1 MYSGHLKPIVVGIV
15 ASLLICFQAC
25 NESKPT
31 LSVAKM
37 TNLLLEMHLAE
48 SYSQQIRI
56 DTLGRSMPN
65 QDSLLSMNAA
75 LLKKYQVSEKEVEQS
90 LQWYS
95 QHPEML
101 DSMYQQMLSELAIM
115 ASKNDR

>member
-1 MYSGHLKPIVVGIV
+1 MYSGLFKTLNVCIV
-15 ASLLICFQAC
+15 AYCLICFQSC
-25 NESKPT
+25 GEPKPT
-31 LSVAKM
+31 LSVSKM

-48 SYSQQIRI
+48 SYGQQIRI
-56 DTLGRSMPN
+56 DTLGRSMPI

-75 LLKKYQVSEKEVEQS
+75 LLKKYQVTEKEVEES

-95 QHPEML
+95 QRPELL
-101 DSMYQQMLSELAIM
+101 DSMYQQILSELAIM